1 MCSLY
6 RKVVFDQPVVLKI
19 FVDVTTAKKNRNLSV
34 VSKYHKS

>member
-19 FVDVTTAKKNRNLSV
+19 FVDVTTAKK
-34 VSKYHKS
+34 SKSQRGKQIIS